1 MRTILWICLAASG
14 ILFLL
19 AFLIQLRRLRRG
31 NQVRPG
37 KLMVTF
43 NWLLMI
49 IFVVSLGGLVW
60 TSFYSQPAGGST
72 AVSSS
77 SSSHSSVVHHH
88 NSYSHVSWKP
98 RDLVLDTDGEAKA
111 TFKVPVGTSI
121 KIISER
127 TQTVYKVI
135 HAKDHDRKV
144 KYTFKYAAKYELD
157 ITNKHGHHEKKV
169 ITVRDNTP
177 ASLSV
182 MSTSSSSQS
191 SAVSHFS
198 SSTPATAV
206 SRAGNTTGVSQSNNR
221 QYTPQRVTPP
231 AASQSSAGTA
241 NHQEGQ
247 PQ

>member
-19 AFLIQLRRLRRG
+19 AFLIQVRRLRQG
-31 NQVRPG
+31 NRVRPG
-37 KLMVTF
+37 KLIVVV

-49 IFVVSLGGLVW
+49 VFFVSLGGLVW

-72 AVSSS
+72 AASS
-77 SSSHSSVVHHH
+77 SSSHSTVVHHH

-98 RDLVLDTDGEAKA
+98 KDLVLDANGEAKA
-111 TFKVPVGTSI
+111 TFKVPAGTSI
-121 KIISER
+121 KIIGAR
-127 TQTVYKVI
+127 TQTLYKTI

-169 ITVRDNTP
+169 ISVRDSAP
-177 ASLSV
+177 VSSSV
-182 MSTSSSSQS
+182 TSSSSSSQS
-191 SAVSHFS
+191 SVVSRSS
-198 SSTPATAV
+198 SSTPSTAV
-206 SRAGNTTGVSQSNNR
+206 SRAGNATGVSRSGGPSYNA
-221 QYTPQRVTPP
+221 QRVTPP
-231 AASQSSAGTA
+231 AASQSSAGAT
-241 NHQEGQ
+241 NNQGTQ